1 MKLNA
6 SPFHAVTGELLPAYR
21 DAYLRGDL
29 SSKNT
34 EAVDAYIKAN
44 SRCADET
51 LRRFYEMKN
60 LGHDVLPVGW
70 VQRQFD
76 LIRTEPQRFRQRAAA
91 MVISGALIGGAVF
104 AGSSRPTTE
113 ANAAPAANL
122 TTALAPTAEIEAANS
137 MLRVST
143 VRGRILDEE
152 GKPLVGATIMQKGS
166 FYGVST
172 DAKGE
177 YLLRVPANQPITLQ
191 YGYGGYTDEEVQ
203 VKGGRVENMT
213 LVPREK
219 EKKASKKRHWLFFN

>member
-1 MKLNA
+1 MKLHA
-6 SPFHAVTGELLPAYR
+6 SPFHPVTGTLLPAYR

-44 SRCADET
+44 SQQADAT
-51 LRRFYEMKN
+51 LRRFYELKGK
-60 LGHDVLPVGW
+60 GHDVQAVGW

-76 LIRTEPQRFRQRAAA
+76 LLRTEPQRFRQRAAA
-91 MVISGALIGGAVF
+91 LVVGTALVGSAVF
-104 AGSSRPTTE
+104 AGSSRPTTTE
-113 ANAAPAANL
+113 ATSPLASSTMAA
-122 TTALAPTAEIEAANS
+122 AETEGSAS
-137 MLRVST
+137 LLRVAT

-152 GKPLVGATIMQKGS
+152 GKPLVGATVLQKGS

-177 YLLRVPANQPITLQ
+177 YLLRVPANQPVTLQ

-203 VKGGRVENMT
+203 VKGGTTENMT
-213 LVPREK
+213 LVPQVK
-219 EKKASKKRHWLFFN
+219 AKHVKKHRWFIF

>member
-6 SPFHAVTGELLPAYR
+6 SPFHSVTGELLPAYR

-44 SRCADET
+44 SRRADET
-51 LRRFYEMKN
+51 LRRFHELKH
-60 LGHDVLPVGW
+60 LGHDVQAVGW

-76 LIRTEPQRFRQRAAA
+76 LLRTEPQRFRQRAAT
-91 MVISGALIGGAVF
+91 MVVGAALVGSAVF
-104 AGSSRPTTE
+104 AGSSRPTTTE
-113 ANAAPAANL
+113 ATAPLASSTMAAETEGSASL
-122 TTALAPTAEIEAANS
+122 
-137 MLRVST
+137 LRVAT

-152 GKPLVGATIMQKGS
+152 GKPLVGATVLQKGS

-177 YLLRVPANQPITLQ
+177 YTLRVPANQPVTLQ
-191 YGYGGYTDEEVQ
+191 YGYGGYSDEEVQ
-203 VKGGRVENMT
+203 VKGGRTENMT
-213 LVPREK
+213 LLPRQK
-219 EKKASKKRHWLFFN
+219 AAKVKKHRWFIF